1 MGVIIVVAVVVMIV
15 FHMMILFVSSS
26 DGISFRPSSIYTA
39 EKNYIT
45 PTMLRDRVLNPLFV
59 TEPHPHTLLVS
70 ATPHS
75 TPFLGHLVFLFFFNF
90 YLFIF
95 GCAGSSLLHRIFFNQ
110 QVGATL

>member
-1 MGVIIVVAVVVMIV
+1 MIV
-15 FHMMILFVSSS
+15 FHMMMLFVSSS
-26 DGISFRPSSIYTA
+26 DGISFLPSSIYMA

-59 TEPHPHTLLVS
+59 TEPHPHPLQVS

-75 TPFLGHLVFLFFFNF
+75 TPLLGLLVFLFFFNF